1 MKSLVSIFFALALLS
16 ASAGSNAQQE
26 PNVTYTFQQGH
37 SGSWYERS
45 SSGSGITLTVDS
57 DRVVAVSAFS
67 FLPAWNVESEKGVLE
82 PEHVYLVGATQA
94 EVGQRTVEIDLYSPY
109 GGTFFGDPAQ
119 QVLVD
124 GKIKLSV
131 LTCDTISYTITYT
144 NLPEPLQ
151 KTGTFKKLTGDL
163 GGACVLDCRDPD
175 FGPRPTQC
183 GGRQ

>member
-1 MKSLVSIFFALALLS
+1 MKSIFLALLLICS
-16 ASAGSNAQQE
+16 TIAAAQTA
-26 PNVTYTFQQGH
+26 PNSTYTFQQGH

-57 DRVVAVSAFS
+57 DRVVAVSAFT
-67 FLPAWNVESEKGVLE
+67 FLPEWNVESEKGLLE
-82 PEHVYLVGATQA
+82 PEHVYLVGSTQA
-94 EVGQRTVEIDLYSPY
+94 ALGQRTVEINLYSPY

-119 QVLVD
+119 QVLAD

-131 LTCDTISYTITYT
+131 LTCDTIAYTITYT

-151 KTGTFKKLTGDL
+151 KSGTFKKLTGDL
-163 GGACVLDCRDPD
+163 GGTCELDCRDPD
-175 FGPRPTQC
+175 FGPRPDQC